1 MYNVGLDKF
10 GKKEKQQP
18 EEVAKITLKKKTKCD
33 YHWGMDC
40 YMWQKFWENQIKG
53 LTFSWVKE
61 EYQRKAKDY
70 NMDKKKDGKEASKSK
85 IYSQRIPIYIK
96 ILGSELSETFRP
108 WTRENIGCN
117 RELTVRDIFGV

>member
-1 MYNVGLDKF
+1 MT
-10 GKKEKQQP
+10 
-18 EEVAKITLKKKTKCD
+18 KILK
-33 YHWGMDC
+33 
-40 YMWQKFWENQIKG
+40 NQIKG
-53 LTFSWVKE
+53 LTFKE
-61 EYQRKAKDY
+61 EYQRAAKDY

-117 RELTVRDIFGV
+117 KELTVRDIFGV